1 MIMAKKK
8 RKSRKLECMICGR
21 KIARKIELPNGEL
34 NLCTDLDCLN
44 KLNYLVND
52 QSIPIVWFSMNDFI
66 NHDESME
73 EIVKPLVGDFFI
85 AKRLSQEVNDYIW
98 GGETLGQIY
107 HDALDE
113 SRASL
118 EEFYVKRLEDRDL
131 LLANVNTLETD
142 AGKLALE
149 RRLKGESNGC

>member
-1 MIMAKKK
+1 MAKKK
-8 RKSRKLECMICGR
+8 RKSYKLECMICGQ
-21 KIARKIELPNGEL
+21 KNARRIKLPHGSVR
-34 NLCTDLDCLN
+34 LCTSLDCLN
-44 KLNYLVND
+44 QLNYLVND
-52 QSIPIVWFSMNDFI
+52 HSIPIVWFSMNDFI
-66 NHDESME
+66 NHDESMAK
-73 EIVKPLVGDFFI
+73 IAQPLVGDFFI
-85 AKRLSQEVNDYIW
+85 AERLSQEVSDYIW

-131 LLANVNTLETD
+131 PLADVNTLETD

-149 RRLKGESNGC
+149 RRLKGESDGC